1 MIPKIV
7 HYCWFGGQD
16 LPEVE
21 QSCINSW
28 KKLLPDYEFKRWDES
43 SIDLCEFPY
52 MKEAYDNKKYAFVSD
67 VVRMIALV
75 EEGGIYLDTDVEV
88 LKPFDEYLS
97 KGSFCSYEG
106 KWIGTAAIG
115 TEPHQEWVKAFLD
128 YYTKRHFL
136 NAWGHPVRM
145 PNTKILTIFVLP
157 NMTDGRKPNVYPTD
171 YFCAKDWKTNT
182 VKKTENTVCVH
193 HYACTWKRKRK
204 TAWDRIRLFF
214 KGIAVRYFYRQ

>member
-1 MIPKIV
+1 MIPKII
-7 HYCWFGGQD
+7 HYCWFGRGEKDDMTKAYIAQ
-16 LPEVE
+16 
-21 QSCINSW
+21 W
-28 KKLLPDYEFKRWDES
+28 KNILTDYEFIEWNEDNFDVNYCS
-43 SIDLCEFPY
+43 FT
-52 MKEAYDNKKYAFVSD
+52 KEAYIFKNYAFVSD
-67 VVRMIALV
+67 VCRLKALY
-75 EEGGIYLDTDVEV
+75 EMGGIYLDTDVEV

-115 TEPHQEWVKAFLD
+115 TEPRQEWVKAFLD